1 MYLSVIVLW
10 LRGNMNMVN
19 GILNQ
24 ENIELKYILDERQL
38 KAVQEHS

>member
-1 MYLSVIVLW
+1 
-10 LRGNMNMVN
+10 MNMVN

-38 KAVQEHS
+38 KAVQEHSWIYPCRIFVIE